1 MDFSLSEEQQMLLE
15 STRRL
20 IASQYGFDQRARV
33 MESEAGW
40 SRDAWRQLAD
50 LGLLMVDIPED
61 QGGIGAGP
69 VGVMLVSQ
77 AIGEGLLLEPFHASA
92 VLATQAILRLGSDA
106 QRARWLP
113 ALGSGETIA
122 ALAHEEDESR
132 GHRPVTATRSGEG
145 WILTGT
151 KHGVYHAGAADL
163 LLVTALTG
171 EGERGVFAVQA
182 GAQGLRLRRYTTV
195 DGQPAADVELANVT
209 IAGDARLG
217 GDASQALQ
225 AVLDHGIAALCA
237 EALGVLDR
245 TLKAT
250 IEYSRSRVQ
259 FGVPIGSFQALQ
271 HRMADMLMHVEQ
283 ARSMATLVT
292 SRCIEADPAQRRAAA
307 SAAKLL
313 IGQAARFVGQQ
324 AVQLHGGM
332 GMSDELDV
340 SHCFKRLLAFELRL
354 GTTDEHMHAYA
365 SRELMA

>member
-1 MDFSLSEEQQMLLE
+1 MDFSLSEEQQMLLD

-20 IASQYGFDQRARV
+20 IASQYGFEHRARV
-33 MESEAGW
+33 MRSDAGW
-40 SRDAWRQLAD
+40 SRDMWQQLAD

-92 VLATQAILRLGSDA
+92 VLATQAIQRLGSQA
-106 QRARWLP
+106 QREMWLP
-113 ALGSGETIA
+113 ALGSGEMIA
-122 ALAHEEDESR
+122 VLAHEEDAST
-132 GHRPVTATRSGEG
+132 GHKPATATRAGDG
-145 WILTGT
+145 WTLTGR

-163 LLVTALTG
+163 LLVTALTDDG
-171 EGERGVFAVQA
+171 ANGVFAVPA
-182 GAQGLRLRRYTTV
+182 DAAGLRLRHYTTV
-195 DGQPAADVELANVT
+195 DGQRAADIELANVSVP
-209 IAGDARLG
+209 GSARLG
-217 GDASQALQ
+217 GDAGDALQ

-245 TLKAT
+245 ALKAT
-250 IEYSRSRVQ
+250 IDYSRSRVQ
-259 FGVPIGSFQALQ
+259 FGAPIGGFQALQ

-283 ARSMATLVT
+283 ARSMTYLTT
-292 SRCIEADPAQRRAAA
+292 SRCAEGDPAQRRAAT
-307 SAAKLL
+307 SAAKAL

-340 SHCFKRLLAFELRL
+340 SHCFKRLLAFELRM
-354 GTTDEHMHAYA
+354 GTSDEHLHAYA
-365 SRELMA
+365 LRQRMA